1 METTETTNELHGYR
15 VYASNYGR
23 HTFCHVHGSTVTVY
37 KGGQHIDL
45 ICTTTDFYGQPHT
58 VRISLHDVTA
68 TELIR
73 ALAPHL

>member
-1 METTETTNELHGYR
+1 METIETNNELHAYR
-15 VYASNYGR
+15 MYASNYGP

-45 ICTTTDFYGQPHT
+45 ICATTDFDGQPHT
-58 VRISLHDVTA
+58 VRISLYDVTA
-68 TELIR
+68 RDLIK